1 MKERQI
7 LFSSPMVRAILD
19 GSKTQT
25 RRVIRADWWRCLD
38 PDDDDD
44 RAKAAIVG
52 PHGSTGDRL
61 WVRETWCIAHP
72 DSWDA
77 GPDAAI
83 GRPLGPQCPDGTR
96 QFAWYAATDP
106 DVVNSDDDNR
116 GPWKPSIYMPRWA
129 SRITLEITAVR
140 VQRLQEISEDDA
152 RAEGC
157 VCDDEPFDHTR
168 QSCADVGCLGKTH
181 RSSFCTLWDS
191 INAKRAPWSSNPWV
205 WALTFRRI
213 P

>member
-1 MKERQI
+1 MKERPI

-25 RRVIRADWWRCLD
+25 RRVMTPQPDHLQHYEWRGK
-38 PDDDDD
+38 
-44 RAKAAIVG
+44 RIV
-52 PHGSTGDRL
+52 GDRL
-61 WVRETWCIAHP
+61 WVRETWCFAHP

-83 GRPLGPQCPDGTR
+83 GRPLGPPCPDGTR
-96 QFAWYAATDP
+96 QFAWYAATDA

-116 GPWKPSIYMPRWA
+116 SPWKPSIHMPRWA
-129 SRITLEITAVR
+129 SRITLEITEVR
-140 VQRLQEISEDDA
+140 VQCLQDISEDDA
-152 RAEGC
+152 HAEGC
-157 VCDDEPFDHTR
+157 VCDDEPCDHTR

-213 P
+213 T